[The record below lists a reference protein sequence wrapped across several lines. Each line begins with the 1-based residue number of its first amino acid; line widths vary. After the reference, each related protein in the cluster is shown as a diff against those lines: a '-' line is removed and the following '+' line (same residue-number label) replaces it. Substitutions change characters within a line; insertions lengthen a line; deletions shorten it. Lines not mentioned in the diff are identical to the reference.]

1 MLSIPRVLGV
11 VKLPCRHPGCAR
23 LLRLQRNRCVQD
35 TELMQTTMYPVEEL
49 SLLRGAPLA
58 QKTEAPL
65 APGLTPLAG
74 VNSQALDLEVTF
86 DYSATRG
93 QAIPA
98 DGTRVGVAV
107 LCGQNESTEITFRL
121 TKGLT
126 KFVRATAAA
135 LALVSPTVLRLSF
148 DHELSC

>member
-1 MLSIPRVLGV
+1 
-11 VKLPCRHPGCAR
+11 
-23 LLRLQRNRCVQD
+23 
-35 TELMQTTMYPVEEL
+35 MQTTMYPVEEL

-74 VNSQALDLEVTF
+74 VNSQALDVQVAF
-86 DYSATRG
+86 DWSATRG

-107 LCGQNESTEITFRL
+107 LCGQNESTEVTFRL

-126 KFVRATAAA
+126 KFVSATSTV
-135 LALVSPTVLRLSF
+135 LALTIFSTPS
-148 DHELSC
+148 

>member
-1 MLSIPRVLGV
+1 
-11 VKLPCRHPGCAR
+11 
-23 LLRLQRNRCVQD
+23 
-35 TELMQTTMYPVEEL
+35 MQTTMYPVEEL

-74 VNSQALDLEVTF
+74 VNSQSLDLEVRF
-86 DYSATRG
+86 DWSATRG

-107 LCGQNESTEITFRL
+107 LCGQNESTEVTFRL
-121 TKGLT
+121 AKGT
-126 KFVRATAAA
+126 KFVSATSTVLA
-135 LALVSPTVLRLSF
+135 LAIFSPTIFKSRS
-148 DHELSC
+148 